1 LLVDAL
7 DVAINR
13 SLLLLL
19 LLLLTFATDA
29 VDLPDRV
36 LSRLFADT
44 VDPHRLPTPWICC
57 YALDLAI
64 ARQRR

>member
-7 DVAINR
+7 DIAINR
-13 SLLLLL
+13 SLL

-29 VDLPDRV
+29 VDLPDCV
-36 LSRLFADT
+36 SRLFADT
-44 VDPHRLPTPWICC
+44 VEPHRLPTPWICC